1 MNSINFVCTSLV
13 GKNKV
18 GVIKP
23 DANGYY
29 RMRVGALN
37 MFNSAGMWYPFEAA
51 RSIFVDMSGEF
62 QRRVKRGVLG
72 GENGHPKFLPGMTEA
87 MYFSR
92 LLQIYEENT
101 CCHHA
106 EIILDFDNAYDDQG
120 NKIIGI
126 DSMVCPSGP
135 LGDMLRQELENPKKN
150 VCFSIRSFT
159 DDRLVNGIV
168 HRNIKKVVTFDKVTE
183 PGMHVAEKF
192 KSAALEGLV
201 DANGRP
207 LTADN
212 ALVDVEG
219 KRFTRGTVE
228 EALRASNGN
237 PGLESIA
244 MDTQSLMASFGW
256 DPKVTAEINRRA
268 TRAAWNAW

>member
-1 MNSINFVCTSLV
+1 MNSINFVCTSLA

-18 GVIKP
+18 GIIKP

-37 MFNSAGMWYPFEAA
+37 MFNSSKMWYPFEAA
-51 RSIFVDMSGEF
+51 REIFTDMSGEF
-62 QRRVKRGVLG
+62 QRRVKRGALK
-72 GENGHPKFLPGMTEA
+72 GENGHPKFLPGMTESA
-87 MYFSR
+87 YFAR
-92 LLQIYEENT
+92 LLAIYEENT

-126 DSMVCPSGP
+126 DSLVAPSGP
-135 LGDMLRQELENPKKN
+135 LGDMLRREFENPKEN

-159 DDRLVNGIV
+159 NDVLVGGVV

-192 KSAALEGLV
+192 KSAALEGYEDNGSGVLVRGTELV
-201 DANGRP
+201 D
-207 LTADN
+207 TA
-212 ALVDVEG
+212 G
-219 KRFTRGTVE
+219 HKFTRGTVE
-228 EALRASNGN
+228 SAIQSAKTS

-244 MDTQSLMASFGW
+244 LDATSLLSSFGW
-256 DPKVTAEINRRA
+256 SASAVKEVERRA
-268 TRAAWNAW
+268 QKAAWNAW